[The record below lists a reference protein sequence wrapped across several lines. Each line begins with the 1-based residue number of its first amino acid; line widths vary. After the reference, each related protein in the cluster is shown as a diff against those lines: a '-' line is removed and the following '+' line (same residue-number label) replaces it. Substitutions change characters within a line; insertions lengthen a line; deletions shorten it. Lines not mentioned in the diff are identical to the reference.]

1 MRIPTR
7 RIGSPNA
14 CVRHRRAH
22 VCVGVCARGSVWVWA
37 PRYLRRKR
45 AKRLHRRGPRAARLA
60 GVRQCAGVQREHRRV
75 EHRRG
80 HDVAQCMRRF
90 RPGGAPPR
98 RDALGL
104 SSMRR
109 GCCARRHRRCA
120 RLCTHTRIGTWRS
133 RAADTAMHMF
143 NSRSSLHI
151 IAHSICSY
159 MVIFIE
165 NRPKYGSP
173 LVHAVHAC
181 ACVWPRVAVCA
192 RMGLCRHVSLC
203 MNSYRWVRCI
213 LYIEVYTSAGV

>member
-1 MRIPTR
+1 VRAPQTRPRVRRCVRARVGVGLGAQVSAPKTCEPSPSARTACGSARRRSTR
-7 RIGSPNA
+7 RWCST
-14 CVRHRRAH
+14 RTS
-22 VCVGVCARGSVWVWA
+22 ARGTPRRSPRC
-37 PRYLRRKR
+37 PRYAPLS
-45 AKRLHRRGPRAARLA
+45 A
-60 GVRQCAGVQREHRRV
+60 
-75 EHRRG
+75 
-80 HDVAQCMRRF
+80 
-90 RPGGAPPR
+90 PGGAPPR

-120 RLCTHTRIGTWRS
+120 RLCTHTRIGTLRS
-133 RAADTAMHMF
+133 RAAYTAMHMFMHMF

-213 LYIEVYTSAGV
+213 VYIEVYTSAGV